1 MALGGMT
8 MNKEDYLF
16 YGAYAP
22 ILEIA
27 ENTVLEQIDAILKK
41 NVNESAHNPAE
52 YIISRVK
59 SADSM
64 KEKLVRKGM
73 DTDVL
78 SAIKQMNDTV
88 GIRIVTHFIGDVY
101 TISNYLKQSDAWTI
115 EEIKDYISNPKPN
128 GYRSLHIILKMPL
141 HGSELDFLPVE
152 IQIRTIAMDCW
163 ASLEHQ
169 LKYKKNIPN
178 ADLIATELKR
188 CSDEIASTDL
198 SMQTIREMLA
208 K

>member
-1 MALGGMT
+1 

-41 NVNESAHNPAE
+41 NVNEGAHNPAE

-101 TISNYLKQSDAWTI
+101 TISDYLKQSDAWTI

>member
-1 MALGGMT
+1 

-101 TISNYLKQSDAWTI
+101 TISDYLKQSDAWTI

>member
-1 MALGGMT
+1 MT
-8 MNKEDYLF
+8 PF
-16 YGAYAP
+16 S
-22 ILEIA
+22 
-27 ENTVLEQIDAILKK
+27 KK
-41 NVNESAHNPAE
+41 NVNEGVHNPAE

-101 TISNYLKQSDAWTI
+101 TISDYLKQSDTWTI

>member
-1 MALGGMT
+1 

>member
-1 MALGGMT
+1 

-41 NVNESAHNPAE
+41 NVNEGVHNPAE

-101 TISNYLKQSDAWTI
+101 TISDYLKQSDTWTI

>member
-1 MALGGMT
+1 

-22 ILEIA
+22 ILKIA

-41 NVNESAHNPAE
+41 NVNEGVHNPAE

-101 TISNYLKQSDAWTI
+101 TISDYLKQSDTWTI